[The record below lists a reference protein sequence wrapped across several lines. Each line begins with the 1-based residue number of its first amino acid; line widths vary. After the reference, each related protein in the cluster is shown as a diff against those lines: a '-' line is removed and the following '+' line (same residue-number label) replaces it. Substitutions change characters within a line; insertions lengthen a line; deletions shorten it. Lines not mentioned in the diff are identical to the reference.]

1 MSNYIKIPLAANPG
15 RAFRSTSITI
25 SGAGVITSVDPAN
38 PAVVSGGDA
47 GGNSASA
54 AADEGGATFTGAT
67 GTAGTPAGGLDD
79 LTLTV
84 ATLGNNY
91 KVGDVVSIAASTSG
105 TETVW
110 SQPIKF
116 TVTEAMLAV
125 LDPLAGQNQM
135 IPIDDIISVESV
147 SASGSLVDN
156 KLFIST
162 KIPSGATS
170 ASNTHIEFAG
180 WTVEFED
187 EDYNQAN
194 CIASISEGIAKAA
207 SAINSQPEVVWFG
220 GAEVKSIA
228 FGKNPTTV

>member
-116 TVTEAMLAV
+116 TVTEAMLVA

-156 KLFIST
+156 KLFIS
-162 KIPSGATS
+162 I
-170 ASNTHIEFAG
+170 FC
-180 WTVEFED
+180 VELT
-187 EDYNQAN
+187 
-194 CIASISEGIAKAA
+194 G
-207 SAINSQPEVVWFG
+207 
-220 GAEVKSIA
+220 
-228 FGKNPTTV
+228 